1 MKKFLSLFIVFVL
14 LFSVTGCGN
23 NTDKNIADKGD
34 ATIVELGTPLKYLC
48 DFVSTGNEEL
58 LKHIYPENIITVFD
72 AKDTIYETADNHK
85 ELGMKCSAIVTD
97 KEHLPKEKLDEI
109 NNYIKQRY
117 IDKNVMEEYIPA
129 TDAYLITASVSAILT
144 IQGQIASDN
153 GGLDMKKTVIKVGDK
168 WYLGPNYLENGTLE
182 YYIGDF

>member
-1 MKKFLSLFIVFVL
+1 MKKLLSLFIVFVL
-14 LFSVTGCGN
+14 LFSVTGCKD
-23 NTDKNIADKGD
+23 NTDKTADKGD

-48 DFVSTGNEEL
+48 DFVSTGDENV
-58 LKHIYPENIITVFD
+58 LKYIYPENIITVFD

-85 ELGMKCSAIVTD
+85 ELGMQCSAIVTD
-97 KEHLPKEKLDEI
+97 KERLSEEKLAEI

-117 IDKNVMEEYIPA
+117 IDKDVLYEFIPA

-144 IQGQIASDN
+144 IEGQVAADN
-153 GGLDMKKTVIKVGDK
+153 GGLDMQKTVIKVGNN
-168 WYLGPNYLENGTLE
+168 WYIGPNYLENGSLE